1 MGKYTNKKVNN
12 TPKAKK
18 IKKRLEELGHK
29 NVEVWYEPIR
39 SGVEMSGY
47 EGGWAF
53 CSDNCDDDYESYFD
67 PCLGYNFEEALEA
80 VEDYDIRGDESE

>member
-1 MGKYTNKKVNN
+1 MGKYTDKKVNN

-29 NVEVWYEPIR
+29 NVEVWYESIK
-39 SGVEMSGY
+39 SGCEMSGY

-53 CSDNCDDDYESYFD
+53 CSNNDNEDESYFD
-67 PCLGYNFEEALEA
+67 PYLGYNFEEALETI
-80 VEDYDIRGDESE
+80 EDYDLREE